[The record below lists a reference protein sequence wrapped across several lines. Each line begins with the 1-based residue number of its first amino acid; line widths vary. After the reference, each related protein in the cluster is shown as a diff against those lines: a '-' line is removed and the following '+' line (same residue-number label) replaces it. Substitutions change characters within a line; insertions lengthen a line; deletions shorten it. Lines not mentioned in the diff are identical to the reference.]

1 MNKEVYFVFSLSIA
15 IAAIIGLVRFR
26 KLDPGYRP
34 FLFYV
39 FVSLANE
46 ILSYFLQD
54 QPKKYILIDLNLF
67 TLFEYCIL
75 LVQFYYWN
83 IFYRL
88 QWLFYVLLGGFTLL
102 WLLENFI
109 ISQITVYNFIQ
120 ILVHSFI
127 MVLLSINVINHL
139 AVHESG
145 PIYRNAKFIICIGL
159 IIFFIYNII
168 VNTLFL
174 NAESKPLALKIFN
187 IRVYVNTLTNVLF
200 AFGVYFIPEKLN
212 RKELFREEMRRPA

>member
-1 MNKEVYFVFSLSIA
+1 MNKETYFIFSLSIA
-15 IAAIIGLVRFR
+15 VAAIIGLVRFN
-26 KLDPGYRP
+26 KIETAYRP

-39 FVSLANE
+39 LVSFANE
-46 ILSYFLQD
+46 IISYLLPE
-54 QPKKYILIDLNLF
+54 QPKKYLLIDLNLF

-75 LVQFYYWN
+75 LTQFYYWK
-83 IFYRL
+83 IFFRL
-88 QWLFYVLLGGFTLL
+88 EWLLYLLLGGYFVL
-102 WLLENFI
+102 WVLENFF
-109 ISQITVYNFIQ
+109 ISHITVYNFIQ

-127 MVLLSINVINHL
+127 MVLLSINVINRL

-145 PIYRNAKFIICIGL
+145 PLYRNAKFIICIGL

-187 IRVYVNTLTNVLF
+187 IRVYVNSLTNVLF
-200 AFGVYFIPEKLN
+200 AFGVYFIPEKQN
-212 RKELFREEMRRPA
+212 RRELFK